1 MKLTKGRLSKL
12 YRKTNQSKRRFKK
25 NKKRPVL
32 RNTFRKRR
40 PFDLNR
46 KTLKRLRGGQVK
58 TEKELQQQKKEL
70 IDANDNAV
78 EKYKKD
84 LTSAENAKQE
94 GQMNSLSAAENVR
107 EKQHT
112 AEIGEIDKELA
123 NFNVGATVVKEVKN
137 EEAETLEAETLE
149 AAKLAAAKLAAE
161 KEKTDEEATKL
172 AAEKEKTDEE
182 ATKLAAEKEKTDEE
196 ATKLAAEKEKTDGE
210 EVKRLEAEKKKAEEE
225 AARVNEITVGE
236 STQNTAVPIA
246 KGYPVG
252 DTNDNEIISAVNVQ
266 EGPIKDTNQ
275 TTEIEKIQKEYTQR
289 IEEAGR
295 ELTKKLLAIAAN
307 KVTNVGKQ
315 DSMAATTAVA
325 NTIGN
330 TNLSGNTISNG
341 NSQTPFEE
349 PSAPLK
355 I

>member
-1 MKLTKGRLSKL
+1 M
-12 YRKTNQSKRRFKK
+12 
-25 NKKRPVL
+25 
-32 RNTFRKRR
+32 
-40 PFDLNR
+40 
-46 KTLKRLRGGQVK
+46 
-58 TEKELQQQKKEL
+58 
-70 IDANDNAV
+70 
-78 EKYKKD
+78 
-84 LTSAENAKQE
+84 
-94 GQMNSLSAAENVR
+94 
-107 EKQHT
+107 
-112 AEIGEIDKELA
+112 
-123 NFNVGATVVKEVKN
+123 
-137 EEAETLEAETLE
+137 
-149 AAKLAAAKLAAE
+149 
-161 KEKTDEEATKL
+161 
-172 AAEKEKTDEE
+172 
-182 ATKLAAEKEKTDEE
+182 
-196 ATKLAAEKEKTDGE
+196 
-210 EVKRLEAEKKKAEEE
+210 EAEKKKAEEE